1 MDADPCAMAA
11 WFALEKLRAGLAR
24 ARGTEPTAGALS
36 LEWVAI
42 AIVLV
47 TAALALAAFL
57 TGKLSTLEHKI
68 PSSSGS

>member
-1 MDADPCAMAA
+1 MKTDPTLVAVRY
-11 WFALEKLRAGLAR
+11 LVDKLRRRLVAV
-24 ARGTEPTAGALS
+24 RGGDPASGALS

-57 TGKLSTLEHKI
+57 AGKLSSLESLI
-68 PSSSGS
+68 PS

>member
-1 MDADPCAMAA
+1 MQTDPRVT
-11 WFALEKLRAGLAR
+11 ALCYLASQLRLRVTKVRSGDL
-24 ARGTEPTAGALS
+24 ELGALS

-57 TGKLSTLEHKI
+57 TGKLSDLEKLI
-68 PSSSGS
+68 PD